1 MRPSCPWLFAAVLTL
16 SSAGAVAAEPKQ
28 AAPPTEEITVLGKR
42 PTVTPS
48 TSYWVE
54 DAYTTFPLLGADFA
68 QGLILW
74 NHPQPW
80 NNIGASFPP
89 VRALEGLAAL
99 GWDIERIQRNSRLG
113 EGWESKVANV
123 RDQIQQQVDAAKVAG
138 YTRVVLAGQEV
149 GGGLA
154 LEAAKSVDGLYGI
167 IAFAPN
173 SGIFWGNGKLAPV
186 SRPTDAAGQVML
198 TRTWDQ
204 LEHAKAERLMVLFP
218 TTDEQVPHVR
228 GPTARDILAKRNDLS
243 FLLVDETAQVYTTE
257 AADTPGFDPYATCL
271 ALYLSPTL
279 AVHPGEFHCGTDE
292 LPAALAQMGVKPR
305 GGEGWFG
312 YSDRGQVVYVELSAD
327 GRGPLTYGW
336 GAAANGKTRPGFK
349 TLPVKLTDDTVTAE
363 LAPDQLLRA
372 VRHGALLRMTIDLAD
387 GTRDAVMLHRV
398 AGNS

>member
-1 MRPSCPWLFAAVLTL
+1 MRPPLPWLFAAALML
-16 SSAGAVAAEPKQ
+16 SSAGAGAAEPKQ
-28 AAPPTEEITVLGKR
+28 ATPPTEDITVLGKR
-42 PTVTPS
+42 PVVTPS

-68 QGLILW
+68 QGLVIW

-89 VRALEGLAAL
+89 VRALEGLAAQ
-99 GWDIERIQRNSRLG
+99 GWDIERIQRNSRLA
-113 EGWESKVANV
+113 EGFEAKINNV
-123 RDQIQQQVDAAKVAG
+123 RDIIEQQIVAARNRG
-138 YTRVVLAGQEV
+138 YTRIVLAGQEV

-154 LEAAKSVDGLYGI
+154 LEAAKDADGLYAI

-173 SGIFWGNGKLAPV
+173 SGIVWGNGKRAPIGLPV
-186 SRPTDAAGQVML
+186 DDAAGVML
-198 TRTWDQ
+198 SRTWDEW
-204 LEHAKAERLMVLFP
+204 EHAKTQRLMVLFP
-218 TTDEQVPHVR
+218 AADEQVPHER
-228 GPTARDILAKRNDLS
+228 GPTARDILNKRNDLS

-312 YSDRGQVVYVELSAD
+312 YSDRGQVVYVELPTD
-327 GRGPLTYGW
+327 GHGPLTYGW
-336 GAAANGKTRPGFK
+336 GAAANGKTRPGSK
-349 TLPVKLTDDTVTAE
+349 MLPAKFSSDTVTAE
-363 LAPDQLLRA
+363 LAPDQLLRG
-372 VRHGALLRMTIDLAD
+372 VRHGAFLRVTIDLAD
-387 GTRDAVMLHRV
+387 GTRDAVTLHRV